1 MKTKIV
7 NMLLALLL
15 VLVFVFGVTA
25 FAACGGDKDDPGKDD
40 PIEGTE
46 PEPEPETFTVTFNA
60 NGGMLTG
67 NATVTVEEGK
77 KITNAPTASKEGS
90 EFDGWFDA
98 ATGGK
103 EINLSTYTV
112 TANVTLY
119 AQYTLIEAHVCDSVC
134 PICGKCYD
142 LFCEDPVCEDKCG
155 AIGESVVFEAE
166 DAKLEGGKKG
176 ALKLEDD
183 NAEVDPVVYVAGLN
197 SNEGASVTF
206 TVSSDEAKTASLYAS
221 VSRRAREISL
231 TSDAFAITV
240 NGERLTTESAVP
252 ESGTDGD
259 DWRHFVDVGLGCI
272 QLVKGDNTIVFTVL
286 PGDEKCVNLDNITL
300 TVADGI
306 TPEPEPETFTVTFNA
321 NGGTLT
327 GNATVTVEE
336 GGKITGAPTASKT
349 NATFNGWYDAATGGN
364 KVDLGTY
371 TVTGNVTLYAQ
382 YTENA
387 EPEPGP
393 ETYTVTFNANG
404 GELTGNA
411 AVTVEEGGKITGAPT
426 ASKDNAT
433 FNGWYDE
440 ATGGNRIDLGTYIVT
455 GNVVLYAHWSVENVY
470 EAEDAVLY
478 SSKGNLQIKD
488 NGDNGETYVD
498 GVNTNKGAKIEF
510 IVYADADTTATLVA
524 YFSQRV
530 SDFPVS
536 NMQILVNG
544 EPFETDGVVPGT
556 GNGDKWRA
564 FVPVELGEIELNE
577 GRNTVSFAVTSEN
590 DYGGANFDKIVL
602 IAEEQLPET
611 NALVLEAENGVYR
624 PTQKIEPGNGGTGQ
638 YLGINQK
645 EGTTID
651 FAVDAEEAC
660 TQELYVRL
668 SLRAIVT
675 DNVQSDILIKNVYK
689 ITVNGIEF
697 DTGNAVVGKPVSGN
711 NNWGVYSDVYLGEIS
726 LEQGVNTIMFAVITK
741 EDIGSNIDYLKLVGK
756 NEVTETDLNTE
767 FVLDEQKFEAEFAQ
781 AVKADGSVVGLDK
794 DVCTA
799 QDGVKSMMIGT
810 NKNLGQTITFTVK
823 ANETKT
829 VDLYAAITVRLY
841 EDNAFGDIYKLTVN
855 GEEQTVSGNIPSR
868 GDGKDYWRESE
879 EVKLC
884 TLDLEEGTVY
894 TITFE
899 VISGEEGGGNFDY
912 IKLAPVH
919 PAGGA

>member
-327 GNATVTVEE
+327 GNAAVTVEE
-336 GGKITGAPTASKT
+336 GGNITGAPTASK
-349 NATFNGWYDAATGGN
+349 Y
-364 KVDLGTY
+364 
-371 TVTGNVTLYAQ
+371 
-382 YTENA
+382 
-387 EPEPGP
+387 
-393 ETYTVTFNANG
+393 
-404 GELTGNA
+404 
-411 AVTVEEGGKITGAPT
+411 
-426 ASKDNAT
+426 NAT

-912 IKLAPVH
+912 IKLATVDPSV
-919 PAGGA
+919 AA

>member
-1 MKTKIV
+1 MKTKIM

-15 VLVFVFGVTA
+15 VLVFVFGVTV

-60 NGGMLTG
+60 NGGTLTG

-103 EINLSTYTV
+103 EINLSMYTV

-206 TVSSDEAKTASLYAS
+206 SVSSDEAKTASLYAS
-221 VSRRAREISL
+221 VSRRASEISL

-252 ESGTDGD
+252 ESGTDSD

-272 QLVKGDNTIVFTVL
+272 QLVEGDNAIVFTVL

-300 TVADGI
+300 TAADGI

-336 GGKITGAPTASKT
+336 GGR
-349 NATFNGWYDAATGGN
+349 
-364 KVDLGTY
+364 
-371 TVTGNVTLYAQ
+371 
-382 YTENA
+382 
-387 EPEPGP
+387 
-393 ETYTVTFNANG
+393 
-404 GELTGNA
+404 
-411 AVTVEEGGKITGAPT
+411 ITGAPT

-498 GVNTNKGAKIEF
+498 GVNTNAGAKIEF

-611 NALVLEAENGVYR
+611 NNLVLEAENGVYR

-651 FAVDAEEAC
+651 FAVNAEEAC

-726 LEQGVNTIMFAVITK
+726 FEQGVNTITFAVITK

-756 NEVTETDLNTE
+756 NEVAETDLNTE
-767 FVLDEQKFEAEFAQ
+767 FVFDEQKFEAEFAQ

-799 QDGVKSMMIGT
+799 QDGIKSMMIGT

-884 TLDLEEGTVY
+884 TLDLEEGTVF

-912 IKLAPVH
+912 IKLATVDPSV
-919 PAGGA
+919 AA